1 MTARLVVASTNKG
14 KIAEIRRLLA
24 GHPVEIVGLDA
35 YPGAPE
41 LPEPYDTFAENA
53 GSKALAAAE
62 YCAQEEPEGSHPCL
76 ALADDSGL
84 MVAGLG
90 GRPGVLSAR
99 YAPTDEERI
108 ARLLDEMKGLEGEAR
123 RAQFVCAIAL
133 ARPGQLLG
141 FWEERCEGQIAEAPR
156 GEQGFGFD
164 PVFLYGDRT
173 FAEMSAE
180 EKNAVSH
187 RGKAMRAF
195 VADFAEMI
203 HELK

>member
-1 MTARLVVASTNKG
+1 MTRLVVASTNQG
-14 KIAEIRRLLA
+14 KIAEIKRLLA

-62 YCAQEEPEGSHPCL
+62 YCAREGGTCL

-84 MVAGLG
+84 EVTALG

-99 YAPTDEERI
+99 YAPTDKERI
-108 ARLLDEMKGLEGEAR
+108 ARLLEEMKGLEGEHR

-133 ARPGQLLG
+133 ARPGELLG
-141 FWEERCEGQIAEAPR
+141 FWEERCEGIIAEAPR
-156 GEQGFGFD
+156 GDSGFGFD
-164 PVFLYGDRT
+164 PVFVYGDRT

-203 HELK
+203 HELT